1 MAIHAGWIAEGRS
14 SSAPG
19 RVSPVAM
26 SINTNVSAL
35 NAQRQA
41 ANSSKMLNRVL
52 QQMGSGLRINKAADD
67 AAGLAIS
74 ESFTSQIRQAQTESS
89 NYQSG
94 YNMAQTADSGLETQ
108 QDAIQR
114 VRELAVQASNGTL
127 SADQRQA
134 LNTEA
139 QQLLSQVDETAKNTE
154 FNGQKLIDQNRS
166 VQLDAQ
172 GSTQLQM
179 NASTNAALGTSGI
192 DLSTAQGA
200 QSALDAADQ
209 ALQRIGQNRSNIG
222 AQMNRFESAINS
234 RDIQVQNAQ
243 ASQSQIRDAD
253 TAKLVMER
261 TRSDI
266 MTRTGLSALM
276 QSNVT
281 NGSALT
287 LLGR

>member
-1 MAIHAGWIAEGRS
+1 M
-14 SSAPG
+14 
-19 RVSPVAM
+19 AM